1 MERPRVNAYSWPNP
15 SIRDT
20 AHAQYAEGLHYSKIS
35 RPIILY
41 ISMAGLLPRKHTLSF
56 SDKVWD
62 KQIAIYNTVLN
73 LPYSSI
79 GCGLMDKNAHTRS

>member
-20 AHAQYAEGLHYSKIS
+20 VHAQCTEGLHFSKIALPINS
-35 RPIILY
+35 RLTSTQTY
-41 ISMAGLLPRKHTLSF
+41 MLSF
-56 SDKVWD
+56 SDKLWD
-62 KQIAIYNTVLN
+62 NIYTVLN
-73 LPYSSI
+73 LPNSSI